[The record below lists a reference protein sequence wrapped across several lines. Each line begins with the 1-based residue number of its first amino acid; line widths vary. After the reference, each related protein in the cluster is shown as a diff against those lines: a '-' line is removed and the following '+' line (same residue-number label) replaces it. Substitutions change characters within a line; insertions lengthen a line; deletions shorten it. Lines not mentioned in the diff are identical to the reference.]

1 MGAPSTRPR
10 NSKGVEGIL
19 GQIERLG
26 NRLPD
31 PASIFIILAAAVLIF
46 SQLGELFGWKVI
58 HPGTGKEIMV
68 LSLLNGDGFRKI
80 IDTMMNNFA
89 GFAPLPTVLCIMMG
103 VGVAEGSGMIDALLR
118 RTVTGLKPVMVTLAI
133 VFLGINLNA
142 ASDAGF
148 IILPPIAAMLLI
160 ALGRHPFI
168 GIAAGYGAV
177 AAGFNACILLSTI
190 DVILAGTTETAARL
204 VSPAMT
210 VNPAVN
216 WYFMM
221 ASVLPLTLVGVW
233 VTEKLIAPRYSTFSL
248 SEKHRSEGLK
258 QLTDRE
264 RQGLKAAGVAFLIC
278 LGLLVIGI
286 VPGGV
291 LRNPQTGG
299 LIPSSLITGMVFIM
313 TILFMV
319 PGIAY
324 GRAVGKIKK
333 DSDVVR
339 LAAQGVAGMGGYIVL
354 IFLASQFIA
363 WFNWSNLGIF
373 IAIKG
378 ADFLKGIGLV
388 GIPLAVSFIIVA
400 CIINV
405 FIGSATAKWA
415 LISSVFV
422 PMFILL
428 GFNPALTQVAYR
440 IGDSITNAVSPLFP
454 YFPILVGFLQKYDKE
469 AGIGTAFSLMLP
481 YSIVFFIVWMVLL
494 IVWMLLG
501 LPLGPG
507 GPIMLSG

>member
-1 MGAPSTRPR
+1 MGAPSTRSR
-10 NSKGVEGIL
+10 NSKGIEGIL
-19 GQIERLG
+19 VRIERLG

-31 PASIFIILAAAVLIF
+31 PASIFIILAVAVLIF
-46 SQLGELFGWKVI
+46 SQIGELLGWKVV

-68 LSLLNGDGFRKI
+68 ISLLNGDSFRKI
-80 IDTMMNNFA
+80 IDTMMSNFA

-103 VGVAEGSGMIDALLR
+103 VGVADGSGLIDALLR
-118 RTVTGLKPVMVTLAI
+118 RTVVGLKPVMVTLVI

-148 IILPPIAAMLLI
+148 VILPPIAAMLAI
-160 ALGRHPFI
+160 TLGRHPFI
-168 GIAAGYGAV
+168 GIAAGYGSV
-177 AAGFNACILLSTI
+177 AAGFNACIILSTI
-190 DVILAGTTETAARL
+190 DVILAGTTETAAKL
-204 VSPAMT
+204 INPTIT

-216 WYFMM
+216 WYFMV
-221 ASVLPLTLVGVW
+221 ASAVVLTPVGVW
-233 VTEKLIAPRYSTFSL
+233 VTEKLIAPRYGTFSS
-248 SEKHRSEGLK
+248 SEKYQSEELK
-258 QLTDRE
+258 QLTNQE
-264 RQGLKAAGVAFLIC
+264 RQGLRAAGIAFLIC
-278 LGLLVIGI
+278 LGLLIIGI

-299 LIPSSLITGMVFIM
+299 LIPSSLITGMVFFM
-313 TILFMV
+313 TVFFMV

-324 GRAVGKIKK
+324 GCVVGKIKK
-333 DSDVVR
+333 DSDAVR

-363 WFNWSNLGIF
+363 WFSWSNLGIF

-388 GIPLAVSFIIVA
+388 GIPLAVSFIVVA
-400 CIINV
+400 CIINI

-422 PMFILL
+422 PMFMLL
-428 GFNPALTQVAYR
+428 GFHPAFTQVVYR
-440 IGDSITNAVSPLFP
+440 IGDSITNAISPLFP
-454 YFPILVGFLQKYDKE
+454 YFPLLVGFLQKYDKE

-481 YSIVFFIVWMVLL
+481 YSVAFFIVWVVLL
-494 IVWMLLG
+494 VVWMLLG

-507 GPIMLSG
+507 GPIMLS

>member
-168 GIAAGYGAV
+168 GIAEAMGPYSRALV
-177 AAGFNACILLSTI
+177 PAF
-190 DVILAGTTETAARL
+190 ARQPSDDGQPRRQL
-204 VSPAMT
+204 VS
-210 VNPAVN
+210 
-216 WYFMM
+216 YDG
-221 ASVLPLTLVGVW
+221 VG
-233 VTEKLIAPRYSTFSL
+233 PSL
-248 SEKHRSEGLK
+248 DAGRRLG
-258 QLTDRE
+258 D
-264 RQGLKAAGVAFLIC
+264 GKA
-278 LGLLVIGI
+278 
-286 VPGGV
+286 
-291 LRNPQTGG
+291 
-299 LIPSSLITGMVFIM
+299 
-313 TILFMV
+313 
-319 PGIAY
+319 
-324 GRAVGKIKK
+324 
-333 DSDVVR
+333 DS
-339 LAAQGVAGMGGYIVL
+339 
-354 IFLASQFIA
+354 
-363 WFNWSNLGIF
+363 
-373 IAIKG
+373 
-378 ADFLKGIGLV
+378 
-388 GIPLAVSFIIVA
+388 
-400 CIINV
+400 
-405 FIGSATAKWA
+405 
-415 LISSVFV
+415 
-422 PMFILL
+422 
-428 GFNPALTQVAYR
+428 
-440 IGDSITNAVSPLFP
+440 SPLQHLFSIRKI
-454 YFPILVGFLQKYDKE
+454 PIRRAE
-469 AGIGTAFSLMLP
+469 A
-481 YSIVFFIVWMVLL
+481 VDR
-494 IVWMLLG
+494 
-501 LPLGPG
+501 PG
-507 GPIMLSG
+507 KARS